1 MGLQAHLVPK
11 EKFEVYKEC
20 FMLYDKQRK
29 GFIQTAN
36 LTDCMRSLGA
46 SPTTEEMR
54 SYKKMYE
61 KDGKIKFNDF
71 VTMMGDQGKK
81 PNPEKEIID
90 AFRQSDVEKRGFI
103 LTNEFKRIMTTFGEE
118 LTEREKRPD
127 RYHGELCNDNDAID
141 TVGYLDVVMATWL

>member
-1 MGLQAHLVPK
+1 MAHLVPK

-29 GFIQTAN
+29 GFIQTDE
-36 LTDCMRSLGA
+36 LTDCMRSLGV
-46 SPTTEEMR
+46 SPTAEEIR

-118 LTEREKRPD
+118 LTEREIDDILREFGIQKNGFVQYEEVVPKMVRPLP
-127 RYHGELCNDNDAID
+127 HGF
-141 TVGYLDVVMATWL
+141 